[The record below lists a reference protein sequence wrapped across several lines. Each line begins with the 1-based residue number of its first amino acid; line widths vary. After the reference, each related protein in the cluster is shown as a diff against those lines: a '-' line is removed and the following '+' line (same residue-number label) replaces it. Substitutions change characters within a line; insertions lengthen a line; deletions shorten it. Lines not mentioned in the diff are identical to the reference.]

1 MCEEE
6 GKWEDAFSQNTNR
19 PLWRRGWRQSK
30 EKGPHSA
37 TKKVHG
43 GKQYERSKLMEALVY
58 EITKQT
64 KGEGPLIHTKQIP
77 ECQIAHVFVSFYF

>member
-1 MCEEE
+1 MPSVRIQISLSGEED
-6 GKWEDAFSQNTNR
+6 GDKV
-19 PLWRRGWRQSK
+19 K
-30 EKGPHSA
+30 KGPHSA

-43 GKQYERSKLMEALVY
+43 GKQYERSKLMEALMY

-77 ECQIAHVFVSFYF
+77 ECQISTRVCFFLFLVL